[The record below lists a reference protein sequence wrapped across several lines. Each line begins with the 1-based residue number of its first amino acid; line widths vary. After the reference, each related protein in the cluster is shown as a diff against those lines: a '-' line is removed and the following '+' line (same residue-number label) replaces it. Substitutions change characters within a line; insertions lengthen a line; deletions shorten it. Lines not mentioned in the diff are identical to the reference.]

1 MSEISDT
8 YSNSQPYES
17 INNDDLIVNL
27 SGYEGPLDVLL
38 IMAKSQKVD
47 LMKIS
52 ILQLTEQYLVF
63 IAEVR
68 KKNLELAADYLVM
81 AAWLAYLKSNLLLP
95 REETGEELTAEQ
107 MAERLKFQLKKL
119 EAIRQVSEK
128 LMNLPVLG
136 TNFFNRGMPEG
147 IRLIRT
153 PEYYLSLYDLLK
165 SYANQRYKSAYSS
178 MVIEKPAVYAM
189 EEALVRLQRM
199 VGTAFEWTKLEN
211 FLPPEFSKGKNAR
224 SGVAG
229 TLAAAMELVR
239 EGVLEVQQLA
249 PFGPVFIKNK
259 NNNEEIIG

>member
-8 YSNSQPYES
+8 YSNNQPYES
-17 INNDDLIVNL
+17 FNNDDLIVNL

-178 MVIEKPAVYAM
+178 IVIEKPAVYAM

-239 EGVLEVQQLA
+239 EGVLEGQQLA

>member
-165 SYANQRYKSAYSS
+165 SYANQRYKTAYSS
-178 MVIEKPAVYAM
+178 MVIERPAVYAM

-199 VGTAFEWTKLEN
+199 VGTAFEWTKLES

>member
-1 MSEISDT
+1 MNETTSLSEEHLSEKPMD
-8 YSNSQPYES
+8 
-17 INNDDLIVNL
+17 NDDLIVNL

-38 IMAKSQKVD
+38 VLAKSQKVD

-63 IAEVR
+63 IANVR
-68 KKNLELAADYLVM
+68 ERNLELAADYLVM

-95 REETGEELTAEQ
+95 REESGEELSAEQ

-153 PEYYLSLYDLLK
+153 PEYYLGLYDLLK

-178 MVIEKPAVYAM
+178 ITIERPPVYAM
-189 EEALVRLQRM
+189 EDALARLQRM
-199 VGTAFEWTKLEN
+199 VGDLPEWTKLEQ
-211 FLPPEFSKGKNAR
+211 FLPPQFASGKNAR

-229 TLAAAMELVR
+229 TLAAAMELAR
-239 EGVLEVQQLA
+239 EGVLEVQQLV
-249 PFGPVFIKNK
+249 PFGPIFIKNK
-259 NNNEEIIG
+259 KDEGIPNH

>member
-178 MVIEKPAVYAM
+178 MAIERPAVYAM

-199 VGTAFEWTKLEN
+199 VGTAFEWTKLES

>member
-1 MSEISDT
+1 MNEIIDT
-8 YSNSQPYES
+8 YTSNSTQDLDRS
-17 INNDDLIVNL
+17 DDLIVSL
-27 SGYEGPLDVLL
+27 EGYEGPLDVLL
-38 IMAKSQKVD
+38 VLAKSQKVD

-63 IAEVR
+63 INKVR
-68 KKNLELAADYLVM
+68 EQNLELAADYLVM

-95 REETGEELTAEQ
+95 REESGEELSAEQ

-119 EAIRQVSEK
+119 ESIRQVSDK
-128 LMNLPVLG
+128 LMSLPVLG
-136 TNFFNRGMPEG
+136 INFFNRGMPEG

-153 PEYYLSLYDLLK
+153 PEYYLGLYDLLK

-178 MVIEKPAVYAM
+178 MTIERPAVYAM

-199 VGTAFEWTKLEN
+199 VGNVPQWTKLES
-211 FLPPEFSKGKNAR
+211 FLPPEFSKGINAR

-239 EGVLEVQQLA
+239 EGVLEVQQLV
-249 PFGPVFIKNK
+249 PYGPVFIKNK
-259 NNNEEIIG
+259 KEEEILN

>member
-1 MSEISDT
+1 MCIRDR
-8 YSNSQPYES
+8 PYES

-128 LMNLPVLG
+128 LMNLPALG

-178 MVIEKPAVYAM
+178 MVIERPAVYAM

-199 VGTAFEWTKLEN
+199 VGTAFEWTKLES

>member
-1 MSEISDT
+1 MSEISST
-8 YSNSQPYES
+8 YDNNQPYES
-17 INNDDLIVNL
+17 FDNNDLIVNL

-38 IMAKSQKVD
+38 VMAKSQKVD

-128 LMNLPVLG
+128 LMVLPVLG

-165 SYANQRYKSAYSS
+165 SYANQRYKAAYSS
-178 MVIEKPAVYAM
+178 MTIERPAVYAM
-189 EEALVRLQRM
+189 EEALIRLQRM

-211 FLPPEFSKGKNAR
+211 FLPPEFSRGKNAR

-239 EGVLEVQQLA
+239 EGVVEVQQMV
-249 PFGPVFIKNK
+249 PFGPVYIKNK
-259 NNNEEIIG
+259 NNNEEALG

>member
-1 MSEISDT
+1 MNEITDT
-8 YSNSQPYES
+8 YNSNYSQEL
-17 INNDDLIVNL
+17 NNSEDLIVNL
-27 SGYEGPLDVLL
+27 DGYEGPLDVLL
-38 IMAKSQKVD
+38 VLAKSQKVD

-63 IAEVR
+63 IAKVR
-68 KKNLELAADYLVM
+68 EQNLELAADYLVM

-95 REETGEELTAEQ
+95 REESGEELSAEQ

-128 LMNLPVLG
+128 LMSLPVLG
-136 TNFFNRGMPEG
+136 TNFFKRGMPEG

-153 PEYYLSLYDLLK
+153 PEYYLGLYDLLK
-165 SYANQRYKSAYSS
+165 SYANQRYKSAYSTIT
-178 MVIEKPAVYAM
+178 IERPAVYAM

-199 VGTAFEWTKLEN
+199 VGNVPEWTKLEN

-239 EGVLEVQQLA
+239 EGVLEVQQLV

-259 NNNEEIIG
+259 KEEEILN

>member
-178 MVIEKPAVYAM
+178 IVIEKPAVYAM

-199 VGTAFEWTKLEN
+199 VGTAFEWTKLES

>member
-1 MSEISDT
+1 MSEISST
-8 YSNSQPYES
+8 YDNNQPYES
-17 INNDDLIVNL
+17 FDNNDLIVNL

-38 IMAKSQKVD
+38 VMAKSQKVD

-95 REETGEELTAEQ
+95 REGTGEELTAEQ

-128 LMNLPVLG
+128 LMVLPVLG

-165 SYANQRYKSAYSS
+165 SYANQRYKAAYSS
-178 MVIEKPAVYAM
+178 MTIERPAVYAM
-189 EEALVRLQRM
+189 EEALIRLQRM

-211 FLPPEFSKGKNAR
+211 FLPPEFSRGKNAR

-239 EGVLEVQQLA
+239 EGVVEVQQMV
-249 PFGPVFIKNK
+249 PFGPVYIKNK
-259 NNNEEIIG
+259 NNNEEALG

>member
-8 YSNSQPYES
+8 YSNNQPYES
-17 INNDDLIVNL
+17 FNNDDLIVNL

-178 MVIEKPAVYAM
+178 MVIERPAVYAM

>member
-1 MSEISDT
+1 MEEISNT
-8 YSNSQPYES
+8 YTTEPES
-17 INNDDLIVNL
+17 VIADSDDLIVNL
-27 SGYEGPLDVLL
+27 EGYEGPLDVLL
-38 IMAKSQKVD
+38 VLAKSQKVD
-47 LMKIS
+47 LMQIS
-52 ILQLTEQYLVF
+52 ILQLTEKYLVF

-68 KKNLELAADYLVM
+68 ERNLELAADYLVM
-81 AAWLAYLKSNLLLP
+81 AAWLAYLKSNLLIP
-95 REETGEELTAEQ
+95 REESGEELSAEE

-128 LMNLPVLG
+128 LMNLPKLG
-136 TNFFNRGMPEG
+136 SDFFERGMPEG

-165 SYANQRYKSAYSS
+165 SYADQRYKTAYSS
-178 MVIEKPAVYAM
+178 MTIEPPPLYAM
-189 EEALVRLQRM
+189 EDALVRLQRM
-199 VGTAFEWTKLEN
+199 IGSVPEWTRLET
-211 FLPPEFSKGKNAR
+211 FLPREFSSGKGAR

>member
-1 MSEISDT
+1 MNEILDK
-8 YSNSQPYES
+8 YNDNQPYES
-17 INNDDLIVNL
+17 FNNDDLIVNL
-27 SGYEGPLDVLL
+27 SGYEGPLEVLL
-38 IMAKSQKVD
+38 VLAKSQKVD

-52 ILQLTEQYLVF
+52 ILQLTEQYLIF
-63 IAEVR
+63 IARVR
-68 KKNLELAADYLVM
+68 EKNLELAADYLVM

-95 REETGEELTAEQ
+95 REDTGEELTAEQ

-128 LMNLPVLG
+128 LMKLPILG
-136 TNFFNRGMPEG
+136 SNFFNRGMPEG

-153 PEYYLSLYDLLK
+153 PEYYLSLFDLLK
-165 SYANQRYKSAYSS
+165 SYANQRYKAAYSS
-178 MVIEKPAVYAM
+178 MTIEKPAVYAM

-199 VGTAFEWTKLEN
+199 IGTAFEWTKLEN
-211 FLPPEFSKGKNAR
+211 FLPVEFSQGKNAR

-259 NNNEEIIG
+259 NNGEITK